1 MTVHE
6 LMKLIDAG
14 YTKEE
19 IQALSRDESEPATA
33 ETEPEP
39 EQSAE
44 DMTGSATDPQN
55 ETEQTTTEPV
65 KDSAFEDRLSN
76 IETSIAKMM
85 KMVQHNNLL
94 NDSINTAP
102 AASLEAETD
111 KIMAEIIRPN
121 TGRKE

>member
-14 YTKEE
+14 YTKDE

-39 EQSAE
+39 EQPAAA
-44 DMTGSATDPQN
+44 MAGSATDP
-55 ETEQTTTEPV
+55 EPEPEQKTAEPE
-65 KDSAFEDRLSN
+65 KNSDFDERLSG
-76 IETSIAKMM
+76 IEANIAKMM